1 MHASGRRTF
10 HDALPGSC
18 WGSQASFAEHCGRW
32 NQTPYCY
39 FLFPRQTESV
49 ILLVLVRVVTRVE
62 FYSVRARR
70 VQSRPCFIKRNKSMS
85 IRAAMALACI
95 GTTVYAATDTSSLN
109 PWLADM
115 EYSVRGEVR
124 CFCMSAR
131 GIKRMCR
138 SIVLHYIPAKM
149 YTHILSVATAA
160 VPCK

>member
-1 MHASGRRTF
+1 M
-10 HDALPGSC
+10 
-18 WGSQASFAEHCGRW
+18 
-32 NQTPYCY
+32 Y
-39 FLFPRQTESV
+39 
-49 ILLVLVRVVTRVE
+49 
-62 FYSVRARR
+62 
-70 VQSRPCFIKRNKSMS
+70 

-138 SIVLHYIPAKM
+138 SIVLRYIPAKM